1 MKKRLG
7 FQDFILWA
15 IIVLFIVHMICAY
28 NNHKMFNEY
37 FDVVEATLVDKT
49 ATAKEAHL
57 IGYTYGLGGYREVYD
72 NIPGKVTRYA
82 TFEYNYNDKDCVI
95 DVKYQGSIP
104 DKMDVAVL
112 KQDPTFWVYAE
123 KALTKSQIK
132 EILSHYE
139 NDEEV

>member
-1 MKKRLG
+1 MEIG
-7 FQDFILWA
+7 FQDFVLWA
-15 IIVLFIVHMICAY
+15 IIALFSVHMVCAY
-28 NNHKMFNEY
+28 GNHKMFNEY
-37 FDVVEATLVDKT
+37 FDVVEATLVDK
-49 ATAKEAHL
+49 AVKSEEAHL
-57 IGYTYGLGGYREVYD
+57 IGYTMGRAGYQEVYD

-82 TFEYNYNDKDCVI
+82 TFEYKYNDKDYVI
-95 DVKYQGSIP
+95 DVEYQGSLP

-139 NDEEV
+139 NVEEV